1 MEIRFCRFYEGD
13 GYPPTNR
20 FCRTC
25 IMADVGCNDL
35 WQRIIGLSESG
46 NGAPVPVQ
54 GTRALLY
61 PHPKNRNSVRLKIN
75 CTWYLPKEDFLHFI
89 ATGHA
94 GMGRKG
100 DRQNPRSSPSMT
112 RQEPYVQ
119 ALVGMIGGWDLPE
132 VVKVR
137 RIQKGME

>member
-25 IMADVGCNDL
+25 IMADEGCNDL
-35 WQRIIGLSESG
+35 WQRIIDLSESG
-46 NGAPVPVQ
+46 DGAPVPVQ

-75 CTWYLPKEDFLHFI
+75 CIWYLPKEDFLHFI

-100 DRQNPRSSPSMT
+100 DRQNYRSSPSMT

-119 ALVGMIGGWDLPE
+119 ALTEMIGGRDLPE